1 MKLILTT
8 MRFEVT
14 GANHREVEY
23 AVQKTMTR
31 FYGDVDCPVPDSIET
46 EVRPHVTTSKGDITA
61 WVADVV
67 ATWRGAQK
75 R

>member
-14 GANHREVEY
+14 GANHREVED
-23 AVQKTMTR
+23 AVHNKISA
-31 FYGDVDCPVPDSIET
+31 FYGDECPVPDSIET
-46 EVRPHVTTSKGDITA
+46 EIQPHVTTSAGEIKT
-61 WVADVV
+61 WVAEVI

-75 R
+75 T